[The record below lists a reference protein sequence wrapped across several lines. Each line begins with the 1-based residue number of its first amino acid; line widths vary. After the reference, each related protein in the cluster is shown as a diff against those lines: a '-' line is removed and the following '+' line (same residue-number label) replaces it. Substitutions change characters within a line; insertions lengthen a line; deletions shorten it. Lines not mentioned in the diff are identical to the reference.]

1 MNWKRLFESHI
12 LARGYDYYCEGA
24 VEDMEVSKD
33 FVTADVIGTDDYEV
47 EISFDNNEVTE
58 MYCSCPYAEGG
69 RNCKHMAA
77 VLYEW
82 SEFIEDEDDPAD
94 EANEGNEHSGCT
106 KVLFGKA
113 HTVKA
118 YEQKL
123 EVIRQVVE
131 QADVDMVRDYLSGIL
146 AEDEKLLVRFMSMAG
161 MNSAEQDVQRYI
173 RQVDEIADRYMG
185 RERFINYYAAGD
197 FISDLEDI
205 YETDVRRMID
215 NGQYMGAFELMN
227 YIFVLIGDVDM
238 DDSDGGTGM
247 LADQTY
253 LLWVEL
259 LAKSTANERDQ
270 MFQWFTAHLDGSVI
284 DYLEE
289 YIERI
294 IMEEFNEKEYVIRKL
309 NFTEKMIESAA
320 GKEVGWSQSY
330 YIGKWAMRHL
340 ELMEAEKFSQEEIE
354 AYCKKYWGNSSV
366 RRYFID
372 RCIKKK
378 KYDAALDALNESILY
393 DKAAPG
399 LISDYSKKKK
409 EIFLLQGN
417 KEAYVEQLWKLVLED
432 DAGSLDHYKELRKQ
446 YSAEEWTQKREIIFQ
461 KLPKYAHVERL
472 YKVEKLYDRLLAYV
486 MESQGLS
493 ALQEYGNVL
502 KKDYPDQILQKY
514 KREVKQMAAYSGD
527 RKKYQQLVALLRTMQ
542 KIKGGTKV
550 VEEIVAD
557 WKMQYRNRP
566 AMMEELRKL

>member
-12 LARGYDYYCEGA
+12 LARGYDYYCKGA
-24 VEDMEVSKD
+24 VENLDVSED
-33 FVTADVIGTDDYEV
+33 FVSADVIGSDDYEV

-82 SEFIEDEDDPAD
+82 SEYTDDEDELAEDAD
-94 EANEGNEHSGCT
+94 ENDVESERT
-106 KVLFGKA
+106 KTLFGTV

-118 YEQKL
+118 YEQKR
-123 EVIRQVVE
+123 EAIRKVVDQV
-131 QADVDMVRDYLSGIL
+131 DVGTVREYLTGIL

-161 MNSAEQDVQRYI
+161 ISSVEEDVQHYI
-173 RQVDEIADRYMG
+173 RQVDEIAGRYMG
-185 RERFINYYAAGD
+185 RDHFINYYAAGD
-197 FISDLEDI
+197 FISELDDI
-205 YETDVRRMID
+205 YGTDVRRMID
-215 NGQYMGAFELMN
+215 NGQHMGAFELMN
-227 YIFVLIGDVDM
+227 YIFVLVGDVDM

-247 LADQTY
+247 LADHTY
-253 LLWVEL
+253 QFWLEL
-259 LAKSTANERDQ
+259 LTKVTANEKDQ
-270 MFQWFTAHLDGSVI
+270 MFQWFTTHLDGSVI

-289 YIERI
+289 YIEQI
-294 IMEEFNEKEYVIRKL
+294 IMEEFKEKEYVIRKL
-309 NFTEKMIESAA
+309 NFTEKMMEYVA
-320 GKEVGWSQSY
+320 GKETEWSRSY
-330 YIGKWAMRHL
+330 HIGKWATRHL
-340 ELMEAEKFSQEEIE
+340 ELMEAEKFSQKEIE
-354 AYCKKYWGNSSV
+354 AYCEKYWENSSV

-432 DAGSLDHYKELRKQ
+432 DAGNLDHYKELRKQ
-446 YSAEEWTQKREIIFQ
+446 YSTEEWTQKRELIFR

-472 YKVEKLYDRLLAYV
+472 YKEEKLYDRLLAYV

-502 KKDYPDQILQKY
+502 KKDYPEQILEKY
-514 KREVKQMAAYSGD
+514 KKEV
-527 RKKYQQLVALLRTMQ
+527 R
-542 KIKGGTKV
+542 
-550 VEEIVAD
+550 
-557 WKMQYRNRP
+557 
-566 AMMEELRKL
+566 